1 MTYSLTAGLRELGP
15 YTAIQYP
22 NNDIKWDISPI
33 LYDTASISLMD
44 DMASYALCYKET
56 QNLSGKKIAFV
67 DVVNMADGTFF
78 SLQVSNIYYCDVF
91 DGRPHIIAK
100 IGKELTYFENFG
112 KSTRPIEPDGDK
124 HELTPLGA
132 FDMFLS
138 YDDDYYYPLL
148 FSGDHQKL
156 AKITRF
162 FDYYGWRSYVDPN
175 GGEHFVIMIED
186 ERSTESDPYW
196 YWVDNFVPISGKV
209 VFPEDQYVEEWN
221 LDPYGTILFT
231 ITNGDKYHIDRNVG
245 TVVSGWEWV
254 TPSKNFVFI
263 REYDDTDADVIVAKN
278 DNGSFII
285 DRNLISIS
293 ESDQQDIIYFKQFVW
308 CLSPSEADRATP
320 CFLMT
325 KDDGQVVLIDS
336 RSRIL
341 CGTDLQY
348 DYDIVTATI
357 KDQILT
363 VVLSGSKTY
372 TYIII

>member
-1 MTYSLTAGLRELGP
+1 M
-15 YTAIQYP
+15 
-22 NNDIKWDISPI
+22 
-33 LYDTASISLMD
+33 
-44 DMASYALCYKET
+44 
-56 QNLSGKKIAFV
+56 
-67 DVVNMADGTFF
+67 
-78 SLQVSNIYYCDVF
+78 
-91 DGRPHIIAK
+91 
-100 IGKELTYFENFG
+100 
-112 KSTRPIEPDGDK
+112 
-124 HELTPLGA
+124 
-132 FDMFLS
+132 
-138 YDDDYYYPLL
+138 
-148 FSGDHQKL
+148 
-156 AKITRF
+156 
-162 FDYYGWRSYVDPN
+162 
-175 GGEHFVIMIED
+175 
-186 ERSTESDPYW
+186 
-196 YWVDNFVPISGKV
+196 
-209 VFPEDQYVEEWN
+209 
-221 LDPYGTILFT
+221 
-231 ITNGDKYHIDRNVG
+231 
-245 TVVSGWEWV
+245 
-254 TPSKNFVFI
+254 
-263 REYDDTDADVIVAKN
+263 IVAKN